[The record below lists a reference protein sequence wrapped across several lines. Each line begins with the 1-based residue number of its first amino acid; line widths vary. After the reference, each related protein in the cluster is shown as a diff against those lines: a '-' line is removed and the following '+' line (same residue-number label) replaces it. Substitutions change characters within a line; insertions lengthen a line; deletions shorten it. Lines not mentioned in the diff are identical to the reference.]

1 MKLRKVL
8 VAGTMAAVLSGVTL
22 EVSAAETNTNRYAEM
37 LKEDGKA
44 NLILD
49 IAAYRAAYKDLEA
62 VFGDDEGA
70 YLEHYLNYGI
80 YEGRTE
86 GALFN
91 PLAYAEAYSD
101 VKEAFGEDI
110 AAIVDH
116 YVTFGVA
123 ENRTMGAVNHN
134 TGSVQVQAPALA
146 ARANAGGTVSYT
158 GNSSA
163 VSYDNAGANN
173 TVNSNGFRHTTS
185 IYANDGQTLLRVEYY
200 DDNNKLYEYSSVTN
214 FDSSTNSYTENIYYW
229 DKENETSVLTRTDT
243 YVNGVLSSSV
253 NQ

>member
-1 MKLRKVL
+1 MKLKKVL
-8 VAGTMAAVLSGVTL
+8 AAGMMAAVLSGVTL
-22 EVSAAETNTNRYAEM
+22 EVSAAETGANRYAEM
-37 LKEDGKA
+37 LKEDGKV

-49 IAAYRAAYKDLEA
+49 VEAYKTAYKDLEA

-70 YLEHYLNYGI
+70 YLEHYLTYGI
-80 YEGRTE
+80 YEGRME
-86 GALFN
+86 GAIFN
-91 PLAYAEAYSD
+91 PLAYAEAYGD

-123 ENRTMGAVNHN
+123 ENRTMGTVNHN
-134 TGSVQVQAPALA
+134 SDTVPVFITKTEI
-146 ARANAGGTVSYT
+146 GGTVSYG
-158 GNSSA
+158 GNGSA
-163 VSYDNAGANN
+163 YIYNAGANSAGN
-173 TVNSNGFRHTTS
+173 GNGFRHTTS
-185 IYANDGQTLLRVEYY
+185 IYADDGETLLRVEYY

-243 YVNGVLSSSV
+243 YVDGVLSSSE
-253 NQ
+253 NH

>member
-1 MKLRKVL
+1 MKLRTVL

-22 EVSAAETNTNRYAEM
+22 EASAAETNANRYAEI

-49 IAAYRAAYKDLEA
+49 VEAYRTAYKDLEA

-110 AAIVDH
+110 AAIVEH

-134 TGSVQVQAPALA
+134 MGTVQIPAA
-146 ARANAGGTVSYT
+146 VRANAGGAAGYAENSSVVSYNT
-158 GNSSA
+158 GIGSTA
-163 VSYDNAGANN
+163 D
-173 TVNSNGFRHTTS
+173 SNGFGHTTS
-185 IYANDGQTLLRVEYY
+185 IYANDGETLLRVEYY

-214 FDSSTNSYTENIYYW
+214 FDSSTNSYTENIYYY

-243 YVNGVLSSSV
+243 YVNGVLSSSESH
-253 NQ
+253 